1 MSQMDRK
8 PDEIRMIMLDR
19 CRKLEADGRICM
31 PSDAHLMTCLTDIL
45 TNKIWPSLEFM
56 KMARAGDIEMS
67 DEVADLVIRNLEDLS
82 SWIDFLKEK
91 RSKESAKKRMLPTDR
106 MTSLE
111 FSGEIAQ
118 SLAAEKVANR
128 DFLQRLASLAEFRD
142 SASGNHIV
150 RVGLYA
156 NKVSEMLDL
165 PMTFID
171 KITFAST
178 LHDIGKMGV
187 PAAILFKEKSLSAEE
202 TEILKEH
209 TTIGRRLLG
218 NSPSPLLQMAAEI
231 ALTHHEN
238 WDGSG
243 YPQGLRGKQIPLAGA
258 IVKVCD
264 AYDTLRSRHLFKKP
278 MTHEQ
283 AIAILR
289 HRNEL
294 MSPEHFHPD
303 VLDAFLEIAPV
314 VAEIFATHHRRVRGR
329 RQQCRS
335 ANSSG

>member
-1 MSQMDRK
+1 MSVRPEK
-8 PDEIRMIMLDR
+8 IRGAMLDR
-19 CRKLEADGRICM
+19 CKKLEADGRICM
-31 PSDAHLMTCLTDIL
+31 TSDAHLMTCLTDVL

-67 DEVADLVIRNLEDLS
+67 NEVADLVIRNLEDIS

-91 RSKESAKKRMLPTDR
+91 RACESAKKRMLPTER
-106 MTSLE
+106 SRTIGL
-111 FSGEIAQ
+111 SGELAL
-118 SLAAEKVANR
+118 SLATEKVASR

-142 SASGNHIV
+142 SGSGNHIL

-178 LHDIGKMGV
+178 LHDIGKMGI
-187 PAAILFKEKSLSAEE
+187 PAAILFKEPPLTEE
-202 TEILKEH
+202 ESSMLKEH
-209 TTIGRRLLG
+209 TTIGQRLLG

-238 WDGSG
+238 WDGTG
-243 YPQGLRGKQIPLAGA
+243 YPQGLRAKQIPLAGA

-264 AYDTLRSRHLFKKP
+264 VYDTLRSRHFFKKP
-278 MTHEQ
+278 MSHEQ
-283 AIAILR
+283 AIHALQHGNDLIQ
-289 HRNEL
+289 
-294 MSPEHFHPD
+294 PAHFHPD

-314 VAEIFATHHRRVRGR
+314 ISDIFDAHHRILRTRKKKPAKDV
-329 RQQCRS
+329 
-335 ANSSG
+335 

>member
-1 MSQMDRK
+1 MTERSEK
-8 PDEIRMIMLDR
+8 IRSALLDR
-19 CRKLEADGRICM
+19 CTKLEADGRICM
-31 PSDAHLMTCLTDIL
+31 TSDAHLMTCLSDIL

-67 DEVADLVIRNLEDLS
+67 NEVADLVIRNLEDIS
-82 SWIDFLKEK
+82 SWIDFLREK
-91 RSKESAKKRMLPTDR
+91 RARESAKKRMLSTERTRTKDL
-106 MTSLE
+106 SSEL
-111 FSGEIAQ
+111 AL
-118 SLAAEKVANR
+118 SLASEKVASR

-142 SASGNHIV
+142 SGSGNHIL

-187 PAAILFKEKSLSAEE
+187 PAAILFKETPLSEE
-202 TEILKEH
+202 ESELLREH
-209 TTIGRRLLG
+209 TTIGQRLLG

-238 WDGSG
+238 WDGTG
-243 YPQGLRGKQIPLAGA
+243 YPQGLRAKQIPLAGA

-264 AYDTLRSRHLFKKP
+264 VYDTLRSRHFFKKP
-278 MTHEQ
+278 ISHEQ
-283 AIAILR
+283 AITVLR
-289 HRNEL
+289 TGNDLIH
-294 MSPEHFHPD
+294 PGHFHPD
-303 VLDAFLEIAPV
+303 VLDAFLKIAPV
-314 VAEIFATHHRRVRGR
+314 ISDIFDAHHRIVRSR
-329 RQQCRS
+329 KKRP
-335 ANSSG
+335 AKNA

>member
-1 MSQMDRK
+1 
-8 PDEIRMIMLDR
+8 MLDR

-31 PSDAHLMTCLTDIL
+31 TSDAHLMTCLSDIL

-67 DEVADLVIRNLEDLS
+67 NEVADLVIRNLEDLS

-91 RSKESAKKRMLPTDR
+91 RARESVRKRMLPGNRIKTR
-106 MTSLE
+106 ELT
-111 FSGEIAQ
+111 GELAL
-118 SLAAEKVANR
+118 SLATEKVANR

-142 SASGNHIV
+142 SASGNHIL

-187 PAAILFKEKSLSAEE
+187 PAAILFKEQPLTDEE
-202 TEILKEH
+202 SELLKEH
-209 TTIGRRLLG
+209 TAIGQRLLG
-218 NSPSPLLQMAAEI
+218 NSSSPMLQMAAEI

-264 AYDTLRSRHLFKKP
+264 VYDTLRSRHFFKKP
-278 MTHEQ
+278 MAHEQ
-283 AIAILR
+283 AIDVLR
-289 HRNEL
+289 HGNDL
-294 MSPEHFHPD
+294 IHPDHFHPD
-303 VLDAFLEIAPV
+303 VLDAFLEIRQV
-314 VAEIFATHHRRVRGR
+314 MAEIFIMHHRRVQGR
-329 RQQCRS
+329 RKQRQRPTP
-335 ANSSG
+335 